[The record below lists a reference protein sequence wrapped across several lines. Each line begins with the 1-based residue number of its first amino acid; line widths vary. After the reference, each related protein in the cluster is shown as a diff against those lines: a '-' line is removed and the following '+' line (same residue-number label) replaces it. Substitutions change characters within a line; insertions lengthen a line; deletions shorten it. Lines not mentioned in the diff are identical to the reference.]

1 MLPRVIV
8 QHRVHARASSFSS
21 LLCSKIDQL
30 TMARPLDRILRSET
44 SERDSS
50 SWNERRADSCKRA
63 RQTFFSFSPVNRI
76 HAVLSLPIDHW
87 NLQQPPCDSIDLA
100 HSIISI
106 IVQARSTWISIY
118 FTLNTSIY
126 IIDILYIN
134 KQICSVIL
142 IKCIH
147 VQLIVSRLIVDLN
160 SLISILYRQ
169 YRYVHRILFQQYD
182 KTSTLYNFKIIIIS
196 KE

>member
-63 RQTFFSFSPVNRI
+63 RQTFFSFPPVNRI
-76 HAVLSLPIDHW
+76 HAVLSLQSITETCNSHPAILSISHTLDYFDNRSSSI
-87 NLQQPPCDSIDLA
+87 NLNFDLF
-100 HSIISI
+100 H
-106 IVQARSTWISIY
+106 
-118 FTLNTSIY
+118 F
-126 IIDILYIN
+126 
-134 KQICSVIL
+134 
-142 IKCIH
+142 
-147 VQLIVSRLIVDLN
+147 
-160 SLISILYRQ
+160 
-169 YRYVHRILFQQYD
+169 
-182 KTSTLYNFKIIIIS
+182 
-196 KE
+196 E